1 MFFQGWAAVGRV
13 LVLGVL
19 AYITVVVFLR
29 LSGKRTLSMMDPFD
43 FVITTALGSTLAQ
56 TILTKEVT
64 LMDGIASFVVLIGLQ
79 FFVTMLG
86 LRYRLVRHLVKPHP
100 KLLFYRGEFLK
111 DVMKHEHV
119 HEVEILSAVR
129 AAGLA
134 SLDEVEAVVLE
145 PNSNFSVVRRTD
157 HTQLSTLVDVSREAT
172 MKL

>member
-1 MFFQGWAAVGRV
+1 MFFQGWAAIGRV
-13 LVLGVL
+13 FVLGVL

-79 FFVTMLG
+79 FVVTLLS
-86 LRYRLVRHLVKPHP
+86 LRYRAVRHLVKPHP
-100 KLLFYRGEFLK
+100 KLLFYRGEFLTE
-111 DVMKHEHV
+111 VMKGEHV
-119 HEVEILSAVR
+119 HEVEILTAVR

-145 PNSNFSVVRRTD
+145 PNSNFSVVRHTD
-157 HTQLSTLVDVSREAT
+157 RMQLSTLVDVSRSPH
-172 MKL
+172 KKI

>member
-1 MFFQGWAAVGRV
+1 MFFQGWAAIGRV

-19 AYITVVVFLR
+19 AYITVVAFLR

-64 LMDGIASFVVLIGLQ
+64 LLDGIASFVVLIGLQ
-79 FFVTMLG
+79 FVVTMLG
-86 LRYRLVRHLVKPHP
+86 LRYRIVRHLVKPHP

-111 DVMKHEHV
+111 DVMKIEHV

-129 AAGLA
+129 GAGLA
-134 SLDEVEAVVLE
+134 SLDDVEAVVLE

-157 HTQLSTLVDVSREAT
+157 QNRLSTLVDVSRSAS
-172 MKL
+172 KNL